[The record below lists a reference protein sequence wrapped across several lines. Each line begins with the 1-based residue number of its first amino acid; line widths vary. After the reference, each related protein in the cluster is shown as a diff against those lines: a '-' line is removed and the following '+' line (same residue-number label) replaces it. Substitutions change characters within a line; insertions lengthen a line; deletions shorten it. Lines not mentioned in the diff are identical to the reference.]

1 MVTSEKMPKRLTRRG
16 FIKAAGVGSG
26 ALAFA
31 GLGAKSVQAA
41 VPIPDKWD
49 MEADVVIAGFG
60 GAGACAAIE
69 AARQGASVL
78 LLDKAQ
84 VPGGSTRLSG
94 GIVYAAGTKLQKQAG
109 IDDTPE
115 AMFKYVMACGQGRAV
130 PELVR
135 VAAER
140 SAGNVAWLEG
150 LGAVFPAE
158 LLAMS
163 GMEGEPEYAAVTPP
177 TKRGHRVKGTGSA
190 LFEVLNNAVKAEK
203 NIKVVMATTVTRPIT
218 RPATANGRCEI
229 LGLKALRGRREI
241 SIRAN
246 RAVVLSTGGIMS
258 GTESLPWLKDY
269 SPDVALCVPA
279 GALSSTGDG
288 YRVGIYCGAALKG
301 LNTAGY
307 LPSVLF
313 PGDRMAGIV
322 YVNIWGLPNIYVT
335 SEGNRFCDESA
346 YYVLVSE
353 QMIAKKATT
362 AYCIFDT
369 ETVKKASALV
379 PKGIEIT
386 RTIALGLDV
395 ANLEQEVQAGR
406 LWKGNSIAELAR
418 NMGIDASR
426 LEQTISAY
434 NANAAQGK
442 DPAFNRKKALSELKT
457 APYYGL
463 KINVGFVCHDGGLS
477 INPKAQVLDTYN
489 EVIPRLYAAGR
500 DSIGIFGGRYIGSG
514 GALCDFLTFG
524 RLAGMNAALEKPWS
538 QDSRRFDGG

>member
-1 MVTSEKMPKRLTRRG
+1 MVKSEKIPTALTRRN
-16 FIKAAGVGSG
+16 FIKTLGASSG
-26 ALAFA
+26 ALAVA
-31 GLGAKSVQAA
+31 GLSATTARAA
-41 VPIPDKWD
+41 APVPDKWE
-49 MEADVVIAGFG
+49 MEADVVVAGFG

-69 AARQGASVL
+69 AAAKGASVI

-109 IDDTPE
+109 INDTPE
-115 AMFKYVMACGQGRAV
+115 AMFKYLMACGQGRAV

-135 VAAER
+135 LAAER
-140 SAGNVAWLEG
+140 SAENVAWLES
-150 LGAVFPAE
+150 LGAVFPPD

-163 GMEGEPEYAAVTPP
+163 GMEAEPEYAAVTPP

-190 LFEVLNNAVKAEK
+190 LFEVLNNAVKAQR
-203 NIKVVMATTVTRPIT
+203 IIRVVMATRVTRPIT
-218 RPATANGRCEI
+218 RPAPANGHCEV
-229 LGLKALRGRREI
+229 LGVKALRGRREI

-279 GALSSTGDG
+279 GALSATGDG
-288 YRVGIYCGAALKG
+288 YRVGVYCGAALKG
-301 LNTAGY
+301 LNSAGY
-307 LPSVLF
+307 LPSVFF
-313 PGDRMAGIV
+313 PGDSMAGIV

-335 SEGNRFCDESA
+335 REGNRFCDESGF
-346 YYVLVSE
+346 YVLVSE

-362 AYCIFDT
+362 AYCVFDA
-369 ETVKKASALV
+369 ETIKQASALV

-395 ANLEQEVQAGR
+395 ANPDKEVQADR
-406 LWKGNSIAELAR
+406 LWKGNTVAELAR
-418 NMGIDASR
+418 KMGLDAAK
-426 LEQTISAY
+426 LEETISVY

-442 DPAFNRKKALSELKT
+442 DPAFNRKKGLAALKT

-463 KINVGFVCHDGGLS
+463 KINVGIVCHNGGLS
-477 INPKAQVLDTYN
+477 INPKAQVLDTYDD
-489 EVIPRLYAAGR
+489 VIPRLYAAGR
-500 DSIGIFGGRYIGSG
+500 DSIGLFGSRYIGSG
-514 GALCDFLTFG
+514 GALSDLLTFG
-524 RLAGMNAALEKPWS
+524 RIAGMNAAQEKPWS
-538 QDSRRFDGG
+538 